1 MFTTH
6 NRACNTLSWNLKIVK
21 TDTGNVTS
29 IMKNS
34 GVNSLSAEMPLYD
47 MHKLNKVLS
56 ERLLSVTFLVL
67 PETIWK
73 QVTTWN
79 SFFLHTAF
87 AVLSL

>member
-6 NRACNTLSWNLKIVK
+6 NRACNTLSWNLNIVK

-47 MHKLNKVLS
+47 MHKLNKVLTVPIP
-56 ERLLSVTFLVL
+56 LGT
-67 PETIWK
+67 K
-73 QVTTWN
+73 
-79 SFFLHTAF
+79 
-87 AVLSL
+87 

>member
-56 ERLLSVTFLVL
+56 VPIPLG
-67 PETIWK
+67 I
-73 QVTTWN
+73 
-79 SFFLHTAF
+79 
-87 AVLSL
+87 